1 MRRKE
6 ITYKLIDLFGA
17 EIRSRSNI
25 ENLRKDMNKDECYQ
39 FDMDGITFVSRS
51 VTDELCDME
60 ENMKLD
66 LLNMGEMV
74 KNMHDIVSQSR
85 KTIRVEKTTVSNT
98 YKCFTMDDLTRVFA
112 EL

>member
-1 MRRKE
+1 MKA

-51 VTDELCDME
+51 VADELCDIE
-60 ENMKLD
+60 ENMNLE
-66 LLNMGEMV
+66 LSNMGEV
-74 KNMHDIVSQSR
+74 VRNMHNIVSMSR
-85 KTIRVEKTTVSNT
+85 KSVRAEKTTESNT
-98 YKCFTMDDLTRVFA
+98 YKCVTMDDVSRVFA
-112 EL
+112 DL